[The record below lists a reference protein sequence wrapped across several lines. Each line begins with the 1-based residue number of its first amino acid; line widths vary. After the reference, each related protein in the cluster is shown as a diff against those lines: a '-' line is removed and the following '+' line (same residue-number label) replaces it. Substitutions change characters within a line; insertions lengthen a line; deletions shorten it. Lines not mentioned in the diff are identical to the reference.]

1 MLKNS
6 NDASCTDRSNENSKK
21 LENKEES
28 SSSTF
33 GSDEFIPIDKDAPS
47 SKVDSKYQ
55 RDRSQ
60 QKYNHYK
67 NNYYNTNRYASRNG
81 FNGNGS
87 SGNKSGNN
95 SIRGHHY
102 KNTHSNYHGNLT
114 NNYAGAN
121 AAVTGY
127 NRTKRKRDSSAIS
140 VHGEGQTQT
149 KNVPCADNSNDGSSK
164 ISTDVKVNSFMSD
177 AQSARKNTE
186 IREVTQ
192 ELDEDDNY
200 HNSKDNSIARKKQSK
215 VSLDHASFRNQNAK
229 ATKDNDPS
237 RSQIEHGNNEYPGI
251 ESNNENICVRSQ
263 NESEISQQGI
273 RQSESVKHAPVWYK
287 GKPYGGGAIG

>member
-21 LENKEES
+21 LENKEGS

-47 SKVDSKYQ
+47 TKVDPKYQ

-114 NNYAGAN
+114 NSYVGAN
-121 AAVTGY
+121 AAVNSY

-140 VHGEGQTQT
+140 VHGEGQTQM
-149 KNVPCADNSNDGSSK
+149 KNVPCADSSNDSSS
-164 ISTDVKVNSFMSD
+164 IVSTDVKANKSTSD
-177 AQSARKNTE
+177 DQSARKNTE
-186 IREVTQ
+186 IREDTQ
-192 ELDEDDNY
+192 KQDEDDNN
-200 HNSKDNSIARKKQSK
+200 HSSKDNLNK
-215 VSLDHASFRNQNAK
+215 
-229 ATKDNDPS
+229 
-237 RSQIEHGNNEYPGI
+237 
-251 ESNNENICVRSQ
+251 
-263 NESEISQQGI
+263 
-273 RQSESVKHAPVWYK
+273 
-287 GKPYGGGAIG
+287 

>member
-6 NDASCTDRSNENSKK
+6 NDASCKDKSNENSKK
-21 LENKEES
+21 LEIKEGS

-47 SKVDSKYQ
+47 TKVDPKYQ

-67 NNYYNTNRYASRNG
+67 NNYYNTNRYPSRHG

-87 SGNKSGNN
+87 SGNKSGNS

-114 NNYAGAN
+114 NNYVGAN
-121 AAVTGY
+121 AAVNSY

-149 KNVPCADNSNDGSSK
+149 KNVPCADTSNNSSIVS
-164 ISTDVKVNSFMSD
+164 IDVKANSSMSD
-177 AQSARKNTE
+177 AQSARNNTE
-186 IREVTQ
+186 TREDTQ
-192 ELDEDDNY
+192 EQDEDDNN

-215 VSLDHASFRNQNAK
+215 VSLDLASLQNQNAK
-229 ATKDNDPS
+229 ATKDDS
-237 RSQIEHGNNEYPGI
+237 TFRSQIEHGNNEYPGI

-273 RQSESVKHAPVWYK
+273 RQSESVNHAPVWYK